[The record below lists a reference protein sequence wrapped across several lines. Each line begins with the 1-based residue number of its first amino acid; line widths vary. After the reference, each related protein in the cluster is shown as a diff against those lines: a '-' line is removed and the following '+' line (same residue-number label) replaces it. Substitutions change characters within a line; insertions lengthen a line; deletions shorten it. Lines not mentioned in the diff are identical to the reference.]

1 VTYNLV
7 DPEQYQNTWVAVV
20 GGGNAAVEAAQY
32 LAKAQ
37 YRNKVFLLVR
47 GEMLDRCNEDNQK
60 LIFELEKKGR
70 VVISWN
76 TSAKEV
82 HDDYLILEKEG
93 KKLRLQNN
101 YLFIFAGAELP
112 FDFLRS
118 IGVMIETK
126 HGEPLR
132 TG

>member
-1 VTYNLV
+1 M
-7 DPEQYQNTWVAVV
+7 
-20 GGGNAAVEAAQY
+20 
-32 LAKAQ
+32 
-37 YRNKVFLLVR
+37 FLLVR

-112 FDFLRS
+112 FNFLRS

-126 HGEPLR
+126 HGGL
-132 TG
+132 